1 MPLQMPHVSVCDSN
15 NELLQ
20 SKHCVLA
27 ILEQG
32 KPSSSAEFLTS
43 MTSQWLIATRPSIVF
58 CLISIQKPP
67 KLVNV
72 EGNAVLGDSHF
83 HPLHFDFCT
92 YTENYIVQ
100 SPVRFYPRCQPRCQL
115 LLKQQRKKSQN
126 HSPLSNRLNVYSGF
140 TGVFK
145 NRDTDDSLTGMA
157 RLKIGRAS
165 CRERSGGHGG
175 RRSINRKDR
184 R

>member
-1 MPLQMPHVSVCDSN
+1 MPLQMPHVSVCDSHN
-15 NELLQ
+15 SLPQ

-27 ILEQG
+27 VLEQG
-32 KPSSSAEFLTS
+32 KPSASAEFLTS

-115 LLKQQRKKSQN
+115 LLKHQRKKSQN
-126 HSPLSNRLNVYSGF
+126 HSPVSNRLNVCSGF

-145 NRDTDDSLTGMA
+145 NRDTDDRSEERRVG
-157 RLKIGRAS
+157 KE
-165 CRERSGGHGG
+165 CRSRWSP
-175 RRSINRKDR
+175 ND
-184 R
+184 